1 MTPWHLSTHP
11 DRPLADTDALVPAMR
26 TSHTMVFKKITLI
39 GTSPESFDEA
49 VDDAVDR
56 AEHTLENIYW
66 VEVEEMGVEIASV
79 EGREYQAE
87 VEVAFELEDAE
98 E

>member
-1 MTPWHLSTHP
+1 
-11 DRPLADTDALVPAMR
+11 
-26 TSHTMVFKKITLI
+26 MVFKKITLI

-56 AEHTLENIYW
+56 AEQTLENVKW
-66 VEVEEMGVEIASV
+66 VEVDEMGVEVASV

-87 VEVAFELEDAE
+87 VEVAFELEGPR
-98 E
+98 

>member
-1 MTPWHLSTHP
+1 
-11 DRPLADTDALVPAMR
+11 
-26 TSHTMVFKKITLI
+26 MVFKKITLI

-56 AEHTLENIYW
+56 AEQTLENVKWI
-66 VEVEEMGVEIASV
+66 EVEEMGVEVASV

-87 VEVAFELEDAE
+87 VEVAFELAE
-98 E
+98 